1 MRQTLP
7 FFLMTLL
14 AAAPAVAFQTPQ
26 AATPQAAQGPVRIGG
41 QTKAPER
48 IKYVAPVYPEVAAA
62 ARVSGIVIVEAT
74 IGTDGSVTEAHV
86 IRSIALLDQAAL
98 DAVKQWKYTPTT
110 LNGKPVPVIMT
121 VTVNFTPPSVETS
134 TNPPG
139 RVTAPT
145 APVATP
151 QGAEAPAAARPAVDP
166 RIDQSDVNIKLVLT
180 ITDKGAS
187 SNQTKTVSLIVANR
201 GNSRVRSNGTG
212 TDANKNTRNTELNV
226 DARATLMKSGVI
238 STQLTISY
246 TPEFVDEGSRFN
258 GVSESVDLFLK
269 DGVATVITQAADP
282 SRTARS
288 VTVEVT
294 ATVMK

>member
-1 MRQTLP
+1 MRQTLS
-7 FFLMTLL
+7 LALVTLL
-14 AAAPAVAFQTPQ
+14 AAAPALAMQTPAPTQ
-26 AATPQAAQGPVRIGG
+26 APVRIGG

-48 IKYVAPVYPEVAAA
+48 IRYVAPVYPEAAIA

-74 IGTDGSVTEAHV
+74 IGVDGTVTDAHV
-86 IRSIALLDQAAL
+86 IRSIALLDKAAL
-98 DAVKQWKYTPTT
+98 DAVKQWKYTTTT

-121 VTVNFTPPSVETS
+121 VTVNFTPPSVEAT
-134 TNPPG
+134 
-139 RVTAPT
+139 TAPPNRV
-145 APVATP
+145 APTP
-151 QGAEAPAAARPAVDP
+151 APSPQSPEAPKAPAVDP
-166 RIDQSDVNIKLVLT
+166 RIDQSDVNIRLVLT

-187 SNQTKTVSLIVANR
+187 ANQTKTVSLIVGNR
-201 GNSRVRSNGTG
+201 GSSRVRSNGTA
-212 TDANKNTRNTELNV
+212 TDMNKNNRSTELNV
-226 DARATLMKSGVI
+226 DARATLMRSGVI

-269 DGVATVITQAADP
+269 DGVPTVITQAADP

-288 VTVEVT
+288 VSVEVT